1 VDASPRLGDI
11 HELVSAG
18 DTGHTTIALGD
29 VDRAL
34 RVLVVLYDT
43 KNATTLFLSDVP
55 FPMLVPSLSW

>member
-1 VDASPRLGDI
+1 MDASPRLGDI

-43 KNATTLFLSDVP
+43 QKRNH
-55 FPMLVPSLSW
+55 SLLE